1 MGKKGAWRTRV
12 GLYGYARELLRASR
26 AGIEAIHGRGKTPL
40 APLMH
45 RRCLRRHGF
54 AGKGLSMLRSLQELK
69 HYTVTATDG
78 DVGKVKNFL
87 LDDEHWLIRYL
98 VVDTGGLLER
108 HEVLVSPVSFSEVD
122 WATERFHVSLS
133 REKVKNSPGVDTD
146 KPVSR
151 QQEEAFHNYYGYPL
165 YWDYPAMW
173 GAGSAAALLVSEE
186 LNSLKAASNPSAE
199 SEGDVHLRSAKEIRG
214 YDISATDGS
223 IGHVD
228 DFIVDDQMW
237 EVRYL
242 VIDTSNWWF
251 GKKVL
256 VAPEW
261 ASEVSWEDRKV
272 EVLISREDI
281 KNSPEWDPS
290 TALNREYERELYDYY
305 RKPRYWERV
314 EREAHRPS
322 HPTSGR

>member
-1 MGKKGAWRTRV
+1 
-12 GLYGYARELLRASR
+12 
-26 AGIEAIHGRGKTPL
+26 
-40 APLMH
+40 
-45 RRCLRRHGF
+45 
-54 AGKGLSMLRSLQELK
+54 MLRSLKELE
-69 HYTVTATDG
+69 HYKVTASDG

-108 HEVLVSPVSFSEVD
+108 HEVLISPVSFSEVE
-122 WATERFHVSLS
+122 WATQRFHVSLTM
-133 REKVKNSPGVDTD
+133 EKVKHSPSVDTD

-173 GAGSAAALLVSEE
+173 GAGSAAALLATEE
-186 LNSLKAASNPSAE
+186 LNALGATAPSRE
-199 SEGDVHLRSAKEIRG
+199 EPSGDIHLRSAKELRG
-214 YDISATDGS
+214 YDIQATDGS

-261 ASEVSWEDRKV
+261 ASDISWEDRKV
-272 EVLISREDI
+272 EIVMSRDAI
-281 KNSPEWDPS
+281 KDSPEWDPS
-290 TALNREYERELYDYY
+290 VAVNREYETRLYDYY
-305 RKPRYWERV
+305 RKPGYWEVNQR
-314 EREAHRPS
+314 RRLRPS
-322 HPTSGR
+322 QHSDSGV